1 MAEGEGA
8 SKTLGE
14 CSSVSSVGTENI
26 SYPTDEDRKSKRRKY
41 FSERDATK
49 VYLHDQINR
58 WRQLKEQAD
67 VKTEK
72 EVAALLLDH
81 YFSARQTV
89 SSRLSS
95 YSAILNLKCSLLGNK
110 CRVIE

>member
-58 WRQLKEQAD
+58 WRQLKEQVD
-67 VKTEK
+67 VKTDK

-81 YFSARQTV
+81 FLHKTDSQFKV
-89 SSRLSS
+89 SSNSVG
-95 YSAILNLKCSLLGNK
+95 ILVFWSNFTT
-110 CRVIE
+110 IF

>member
-14 CSSVSSVGTENI
+14 CSSVSSVATENI

-58 WRQLKEQAD
+58 WRQPKEQVH
-67 VKTEK
+67 VKTDK

-81 YFSARQTV
+81 YFSAKQTV
-89 SSRLSS
+89 SSRYLL
-95 YSAILNLKCSLLGNK
+95 ILLF
-110 CRVIE
+110 